1 MKTEPGYKILSVISL
16 MVLLAGAAGSIAFT
30 LNAGRH
36 NSSVLLP
43 LLFTGWVASPYL
55 ALLVIRFYSRLRLA
69 ISDASYLSLTL
80 FITLIALLAYS
91 GVFSPSGMKPAF
103 VFLVVPALSWLLIVI
118 VSLLLRR
125 RKLNN

>member
-1 MKTEPGYKILSVISL
+1 MKTESGYKTLSVISL
-16 MVLLAGAAGSIAFT
+16 MVLLAGAAGSIVFT

-43 LLFTGWVASPYL
+43 LLFTGWVVSPYM

-69 ISDASYLSLTL
+69 ISDATYLSITL
-80 FITLIALLAYS
+80 FITLVSLSAYS
-91 GVFSPSGMKPAF
+91 GVFSLPGMKHAF
-103 VFLVVPALSWLLIVI
+103 VFLAVPAFSWFII
-118 VSLLLRR
+118 IISLLLRR